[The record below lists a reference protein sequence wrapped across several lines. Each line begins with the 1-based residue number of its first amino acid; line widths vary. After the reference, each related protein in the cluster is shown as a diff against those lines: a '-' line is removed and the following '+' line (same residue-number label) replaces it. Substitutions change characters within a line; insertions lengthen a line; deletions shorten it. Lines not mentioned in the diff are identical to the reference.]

1 MTLTTMHNRSRLQRQ
16 DFADTMPMPMP
27 AEAATD
33 ICARPQR
40 RKTDPGYIGW
50 GALLPAVLVL
60 AAVGVLALA
69 RWVLT

>member
-1 MTLTTMHNRSRLQRQ
+1 MTTLHNRSRLQRQ
-16 DFADTMPMPMP
+16 DFADTMPMP
-27 AEAATD
+27 AETATD